1 MKDIN
6 ELNQLLDDF
15 KNGKLETDSS
25 KIFDLQGREIYLYGA
40 GNIGKRLYV
49 ALRDNGI
56 SIAGF
61 IDQNPNINIS
71 DIRVPVYLPDDP
83 ALIVKRGTCTV
94 ILSGLFSLRVCKD
107 IKKNLKAI
115 GFANVYALHD
125 DSFNQ
130 VINDVFRESL
140 SDDTYKNVDVLGS
153 DRKKLEQAF
162 NLLQGDQ
169 DRALF
174 LNYLKAHL
182 MMDFTQMAEPYD
194 ISLQYLAHDIDE
206 VKDYSNFVDCGGYDG
221 DTFRQLI
228 ARGGRVQNLV
238 AFEPQADLYRQYA
251 QTVANHLSS
260 IQQALLYPCGVYS
273 ETVQLKFKSNNDALS
288 SSRVS
293 NEGDDIIQC
302 VKLDEALVGF
312 VPSLIK
318 MDIEG
323 AEVEALNGARQ
334 LIERHGPALAICV
347 YHRMSDLWEIPY
359 LIHSIRSDYRYY
371 LRNYNYMGFETVLY
385 AFCG

>member
-15 KNGKLETDSS
+15 KNGKLETDTS

-40 GNIGKRLYV
+40 GNIGKRLYS
-49 ALRDNGI
+49 ALSANGI

-61 IDQNPNINIS
+61 IDRNPEIS
-71 DIRVPVYLPDDP
+71 LSNSTIPVYLPDDP
-83 ALIVKRGTCTV
+83 ALIIKRRTCTV
-94 ILSGLFSLRVCKD
+94 ILSGLFSLMVCKD
-107 IKKNLKAI
+107 IKAKLTAI
-115 GFANVYALHD
+115 GFANVYALHEVN
-125 DSFNQ
+125 FNQ
-130 VINDVFRESL
+130 INNGMLKESL
-140 SDDTYKNVDVLGS
+140 LPDNYNKVDILGE
-153 DRKKLEQAF
+153 DREKLHKAF

-169 DRALF
+169 DRGLF

-182 MMDFTQMAEPYD
+182 TMDFTRMDEPHD

-206 VKDYSNFVDCGGYDG
+206 VKDYSSFVDCGGYDG
-221 DTFRQLI
+221 DTFRQLM
-228 ARGGRVQNLV
+228 AEGASVQNLV

-251 QTVANHLSS
+251 ETVANHSSS

-273 ETVQLKFKSNNDALS
+273 KTTQLKFATNDSAQSAAKISNDGEA
-288 SSRVS
+288 V
-293 NEGDDIIQC
+293 IQC

-323 AEVEALNGARQ
+323 AEVEALKGARQ
-334 LIERHGPALAICV
+334 LIELHGPALAICV
-347 YHRMSDLWEIPY
+347 YHRMSDLWEIPC

-371 LRNYNYMGFETVLY
+371 LRNYNYLGLETVLY
-385 AFCG
+385 AFHS